1 MRTAGYA
8 YTRGLCVQQGVRTA
22 VYTCRVGYAYS
33 GYAYSAGTPSHP
45 MRSGAVI
52 RCCDQVLRSSGAVK
66 FCGHLSCEGGGSDTQ
81 RALRL
86 LRLTP
91 CCSKKGMFL
100 ARDHFSLACASVAQ
114 RPVVSLDAKSVA
126 SGAWPLMPVLH
137 AGDCFMAGTSYFVE
151 LWSYLLAGNILL
163 VGQIY
168 YRGTQNKNAQASPTD
183 S

>member
-22 VYTCRVGYAYS
+22 VHTYRAGYAYS

-91 CCSKKGMFL
+91 CCSKKRMFL
-100 ARDHFSLACASVAQ
+100 ARDHFSLAYASVVH
-114 RPVVSLDAKSVA
+114 RPVVLLDAKSAA
-126 SGAWPLMPVLH
+126 SGVWPFRTAWHECTLH
-137 AGDCFMAGTSYFVE
+137 VARSVCT
-151 LWSYLLAGNILL
+151 
-163 VGQIY
+163 
-168 YRGTQNKNAQASPTD
+168 RCASA
-183 S
+183 

>member
-1 MRTAGYA
+1 MRRTGYA
-8 YTRGLCVQQGVRTA
+8 YGGVCVHEGVMRTTGCA
-22 VYTCRVGYAYS
+22 YSGVGYAYS

-91 CCSKKGMFL
+91 CCSKNRNVLG
-100 ARDHFSLACASVAQ
+100 ARPFFASVRERCAEASRVAGRQ
-114 RPVVSLDAKSVA
+114 KCRLWRLASHARFARRGLLHGWDKLFCRTVDVFISGESFTCGADLLPWNAK
-126 SGAWPLMPVLH
+126 
-137 AGDCFMAGTSYFVE
+137 
-151 LWSYLLAGNILL
+151 
-163 VGQIY
+163 
-168 YRGTQNKNAQASPTD
+168 
-183 S
+183 

>member
-22 VYTCRVGYAYS
+22 VYTYRVGYAYS

-91 CCSKKGMFL
+91 CCSKKRNVLG
-100 ARDHFSLACASVAQ
+100 ARPFFASVRERWKCAEASRVAGRQ
-114 RPVVSLDAKSVA
+114 KCCLWRLASHARFARRGLLHGWDKLFCRTVVVFIGGEYFTCGVDLLPWNAK
-126 SGAWPLMPVLH
+126 
-137 AGDCFMAGTSYFVE
+137 
-151 LWSYLLAGNILL
+151 
-163 VGQIY
+163 
-168 YRGTQNKNAQASPTD
+168 
-183 S
+183 